1 MTFVITYVSQI
12 IFYFHLFICPN
23 CDVRHYSIS
32 ANAGCMIDAATGR
45 GRQIEYGIEYLGKVS
60 EILRAI
66 SSTPSPSCFCLRMPT
81 EVFERH
87 PKLWFSDG
95 SVILLAI
102 RKPQPEPVERHIEDN
117 MSDSDSDE
125 LNQSD
130 MDMDKRGGDETEV
143 ESIPEEKLQNILFKV
158 HKSILAKSSL
168 MFADMFASPALR
180 SDKIPASVV
189 ENLLSEDEEAYD
201 ELPFIIM
208 NDAFEDVESLLTTIY
223 DPS

>member
-1 MTFVITYVSQI
+1 M
-12 IFYFHLFICPN
+12 
-23 CDVRHYSIS
+23 RH
-32 ANAGCMIDAATGR
+32 R
-45 GRQIEYGIEYLGKVS
+45 GRVS
-60 EILRAI
+60 ETHRAI
-66 SSTPSPSCFCLRMPT
+66 SSTPSPSCYCLRMPT

-87 PKLWFSDG
+87 PELWFSDG
-95 SVILLAI
+95 NVILLAI
-102 RKPQPEPVERHIEDN
+102 RKPPPEPVERPIEDN

-125 LNQSD
+125 LNHSD
-130 MDMDKRGGDETEV
+130 MDTDDRGGDETKV
-143 ESIPEEKLQNILFKV
+143 ESVPEEKLENILFKV

-189 ENLLSEDEEAYD
+189 ENLLSENEEAYD